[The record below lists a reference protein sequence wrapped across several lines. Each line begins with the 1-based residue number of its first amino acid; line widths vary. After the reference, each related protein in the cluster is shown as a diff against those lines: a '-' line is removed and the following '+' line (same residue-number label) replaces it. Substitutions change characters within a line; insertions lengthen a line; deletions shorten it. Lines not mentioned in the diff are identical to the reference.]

1 MIYKI
6 DLKFQQTFLPNM
18 ICLKCTLWFDIY
30 NFLFMIPM
38 LILDILKKLNEK
50 TWPCVESTIYLMWKK
65 LSNIEIFKKKICL
78 CS

>member
-38 LILDILKKLNEK
+38 FN
-50 TWPCVESTIYLMWKK
+50 TWY
-65 LSNIEIFKKKICL
+65 FKKIKRENMTMCWVNNLLNVKKIVKHRDI
-78 CS
+78 